1 MVHLLKAKKEFTQT
15 ENKDFIYKN
24 DLDKACFQHDIAYG
38 KSKDL
43 ATRTQSDKVLR
54 DKAFKIATNPI
65 YYGYQWGLA
74 SMVYK
79 FFDKKSSGG
88 AIKPEIT
95 YQLANGLHRQIKL

>member
-1 MVHLLKAKKEFTQT
+1 MLVVHLLKAKKEFTQT

-65 YYGYQWGLA
+65 YYGYQ
-74 SMVYK
+74 
-79 FFDKKSSGG
+79 
-88 AIKPEIT
+88 
-95 YQLANGLHRQIKL
+95 

>member
-24 DLDKACFQHDIAYG
+24 DLDKACFQHAIAYG

-65 YYGYQWGLA
+65 YYGYQ
-74 SMVYK
+74 
-79 FFDKKSSGG
+79 
-88 AIKPEIT
+88 
-95 YQLANGLHRQIKL
+95 